1 MKGWF
6 VGSSYQ
12 SQSVNADCQ
21 KSLNWYEEH
30 DESGEGKS
38 QSMLYPCPG
47 KKFFCNLP
55 NENYVPSL
63 FPFNG
68 RLFAAG
74 NHLWEISADGSKV
87 DRGALTNPNGKS
99 TVMAANQAKQ
109 LLIACGG
116 NLYVFDL
123 GTNVITPVDMAQLQ
137 GKVDQI
143 GFTDGYFVA
152 LIRNSNVFQLSNL
165 LDGITWP
172 GNLASEVEVFADNI
186 VSMNVSFRELWFF
199 GQKKIAV
206 YEDTGGTSI
215 DVTPYQVIPSG
226 FMESGCGAQFATV
239 SLDNTLFWIEAD
251 ERGNCIARRAN
262 GYNPA
267 RISTHAI
274 EYAWSQYPTVS
285 DAVGYSYQDQG
296 HSFWVIYFPSGN
308 ETWVYDAATQRWHE
322 RAFWSYETGSFLADR
337 GRCHA
342 KQFEKHLV
350 GDWKSG
356 NIYEQSIKFL
366 TDVDDRPIRRIRRAI
381 HLSNEDEWIKHSRF
395 QLSMETGLGPTPPLP
410 GLNLSSFR
418 TSITLADEDGDLWIV
433 TIDNNGILSVTSQG
447 SGSGPGGFGTGS
459 NTSFGGGGFGGGP
472 GGSATGEAVILIAGG
487 NAWQLGVT
495 SFGNLTTTSVLYDPL
510 NPPPAAL
517 QIASTIN
524 LFALTV
530 TTLGLLQTS
539 LITGGFTTIA
549 RGPIV
554 SLRWSNDGG
563 HTWTDYIDRDSGQAG
578 EYKKRVIWNRLG
590 RARDRVYEV
599 STADPFP
606 ARIIDAFLKAE

>member
-30 DESGEGKS
+30 IESGNGKS
-38 QSMLYPCPG
+38 PSVLYPCPG

-74 NHLWEISADGSKV
+74 NHLWEIYPNGARI
-87 DRGALTNPNGKS
+87 DRGALTNPNGNS
-99 TVMAANQAKQ
+99 TMMAANQASQ

-116 NLYVFDL
+116 NLYIFNL
-123 GTNVITPVDMAQLQ
+123 AANTLRPVDMTQLQ

-152 LIRNSNVFQLSNL
+152 LIRNSNIFQLSNL
-165 LDGITWP
+165 LDGTTWP
-172 GNLASEVEVFADNI
+172 GNLASEVEVFSDNI
-186 VSMNVSFRELWFF
+186 VSMAVSFRELWFF

-215 DVTPYQVIPSG
+215 DVTPYQVVPSG

-239 SLDNTLFWIEAD
+239 TLDNTLFWIESD

-267 RISTHAI
+267 RVSTHAI
-274 EYAWSQYPTVS
+274 EYAWSQYSQVS
-285 DAVGYSYQDQG
+285 DAVGYAYQDQG
-296 HSFWVIYFPSGN
+296 HAFWVIYFPSGN
-308 ETWVYDAATQRWHE
+308 ATWVFDAATHSWHE
-322 RAFWSYETGSFLADR
+322 RAFWNYETGVFLADR
-337 GRCHA
+337 ARCHA
-342 KQFEKHLV
+342 KQFEKHLI
-350 GDWKSG
+350 GDWRSG
-356 NIYEQSIKFL
+356 NVYEQSIKFL

-381 HLSNEDEWIKHSRF
+381 HLSNEDEYIKHNRF

-418 TSITLADEDGDLWIV
+418 TSITLADSSGGLWLV

-447 SGSGPGGFGTGS
+447 SGSGGFGVGGFGLGGFGTGS
-459 NTSFGGGGFGGGP
+459 GG
-472 GGSATGEAVILIAGG
+472 TGIGETIILLAGG
-487 NAWQLGVT
+487 MAWQLGVT
-495 SFGNLTTTSVLYDPL
+495 TFGNLTTTSVPFDPL
-510 NPPPAAL
+510 NPPPIGIQL
-517 QIASTIN
+517 S
-524 LFALTV
+524 
-530 TTLGLLQTS
+530 
-539 LITGGFTTIA
+539 
-549 RGPIV
+549 
-554 SLRWSNDGG
+554 G
-563 HTWTDYIDRDSGQAG
+563 HG
-578 EYKKRVIWNRLG
+578 
-590 RARDRVYEV
+590 
-599 STADPFP
+599 
-606 ARIIDAFLKAE
+606 